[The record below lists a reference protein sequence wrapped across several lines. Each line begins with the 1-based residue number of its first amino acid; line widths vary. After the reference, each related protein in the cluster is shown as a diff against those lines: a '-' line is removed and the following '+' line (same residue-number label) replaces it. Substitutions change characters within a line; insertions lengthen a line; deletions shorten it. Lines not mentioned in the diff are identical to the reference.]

1 MTAAEETI
9 LYLVRHGATP
19 SNEEKPRRL
28 QGSGVDSSLSP
39 RGEKQAKQVGEFL
52 ASIPL
57 DVVFCSP
64 LKRARETAEQIA
76 SRHDLEASVVEQ
88 LREVNVGRWER
99 LDWGTICEQ
108 FPDDYQ
114 RFIEDSAQHG
124 YAGGESFT
132 DVVNRV
138 GPVFEELLAG
148 NVGKRIA
155 IVAHSVVNRTWL
167 ASLLGVPL
175 RMARDLPQD
184 NCCVNVIRYRGGQT
198 KLLTLNSH
206 FHISE

>member
-1 MTAAEETI
+1 MTAAGETI

-28 QGSGVDSSLSP
+28 QGCGVNGSLSP
-39 RGEKQAKQVGEFL
+39 RGEKQAEQVGEFL
-52 ASIPL
+52 SAVPL
-57 DVVFCSP
+57 DAVFCSP
-64 LKRARETAEQIA
+64 LKRARETALRIA
-76 SRHDLEASVVEQ
+76 SRQNLDTSVVEQ

-99 LDWGTICEQ
+99 LDWGTISEQ
-108 FPDDYQ
+108 FPEDYQ
-114 RFIEDSAQHG
+114 RFIEDSARYG

-138 GPVFEELLAG
+138 GPVFEELLTE

-167 ASLLGVPL
+167 STLLEMPL
-175 RMARDLPQD
+175 RMARELPQD
-184 NCCVNVIRYRGGQT
+184 NCCVNIIRYRDGQT

-206 FHISE
+206 FHISD